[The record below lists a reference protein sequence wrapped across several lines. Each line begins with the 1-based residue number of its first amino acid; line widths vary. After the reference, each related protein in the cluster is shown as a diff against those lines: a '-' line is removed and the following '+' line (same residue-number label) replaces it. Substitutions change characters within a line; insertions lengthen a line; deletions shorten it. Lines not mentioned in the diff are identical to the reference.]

1 MSVGLYKYDG
11 DIGDK
16 KSELVLSENIASQQ
30 FYEKYWKKAIDTL
43 KIKYIQDGA
52 EIDITKKN
60 IALEELKLILNWA
73 EKNIQGKDLE
83 HIRTRIKNLQ
93 RVISIALKD
102 DGDILY
108 IF

>member
-30 FYEKYWKKAIDTL
+30 FYESIGKRQLIHE
-43 KIKYIQDGA
+43 IKYIQDGA

-60 IALEELKLILNWA
+60 IALEELNYIKLGR
-73 EKNIQGKDLE
+73 KKYTGKRQE
-83 HIRTRIKNLQ
+83 TTQTGWSR
-93 RVISIALKD
+93 
-102 DGDILY
+102 
-108 IF
+108 

>member
-30 FYEKYWKKAIDTL
+30 FYEKYWEKAIDAM

-73 EKNIQGKDLE
+73 EKNMQGKDLE
-83 HIRTRIKNLQ
+83 HIRNRIENLQ
-93 RVISIALKD
+93 RVIPIALKD
-102 DGDILY
+102 DRDILY